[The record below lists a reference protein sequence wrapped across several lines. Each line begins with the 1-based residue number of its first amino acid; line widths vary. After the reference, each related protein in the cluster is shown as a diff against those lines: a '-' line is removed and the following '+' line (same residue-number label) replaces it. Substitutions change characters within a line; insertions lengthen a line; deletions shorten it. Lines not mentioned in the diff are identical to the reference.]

1 MLGLLLEDELCV
13 LYLQQLCG
21 SPAED
26 MILFLA
32 LGEHVANTED
42 QRESSPLLKRPDFCR
57 FEEMGEDKNTADV
70 RAKYGFGLLCLALLH
85 TQSLSHVRL
94 FVTPWTV
101 ACRAPLSLGFP
112 RHEYWS
118 GLPFPL
124 PRDPPDPGIKYAS
137 PALVGRFFFL
147 PLSHLESPVWL
158 LKTDV

>member
-1 MLGLLLEDELCV
+1 MVRWWQLGIEDVGSLFIIFSSKPKTTGLMLGLFLEAQLCV

-94 FVTPWTV
+94 FVTLWTV
-101 ACRAPLSLGFP
+101 ARRAPLSMGQFQCGVY
-112 RHEYWS
+112 R
-118 GLPFPL
+118 
-124 PRDPPDPGIKYAS
+124 I
-137 PALVGRFFFL
+137 
-147 PLSHLESPVWL
+147 
-158 LKTDV
+158 